1 MSEAIEITPPS
12 AVAHLPPSLQC
23 RDCQS
28 ATAPTALM
36 LKSGQVKA
44 YCDVMHLI
52 SYDSE
57 EPEDLITSCSKYQ
70 PPQEE

>member
-1 MSEAIEITPPS
+1 MEAIETTPPN
-12 AVAHLPPSLQC
+12 AVEHLPPLLQC

-28 ATAPTALM
+28 ATAFM

-52 SYDSE
+52 SFDSI

-70 PPQEE
+70 PPQPKE